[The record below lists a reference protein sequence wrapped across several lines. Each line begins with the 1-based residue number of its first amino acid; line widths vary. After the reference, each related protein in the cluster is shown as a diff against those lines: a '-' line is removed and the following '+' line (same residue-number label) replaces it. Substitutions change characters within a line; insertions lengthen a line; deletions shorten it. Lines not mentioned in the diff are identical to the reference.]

1 MTPLRFALILGILSL
16 AAWLPFL
23 IINRMRDRASSSA
36 SAEDDPKALK
46 GGGDA
51 ADVSRRKFLLRG
63 TGLASATGLALFGL
77 VSLDFMYPRLRGGF
91 GARLSVGNEEELRNE
106 ISSTREPVFIP
117 DGRFYLTVYEGDPA
131 EAEEVTAYRA
141 ANVPATGLMALYRKC
156 VHLGCSVPWCPPS
169 KWFEC
174 PCHGSKYSIN
184 GEYRDGPAPRS
195 LDQFRVEIDNG
206 EVFVD
211 TSSIIQGAPRGTVT
225 GQPQAEGENC
235 VAIAEG

>member
-1 MTPLRFALILGILSL
+1 MTPLRFALILGIISL

-23 IINRMRDRASSSA
+23 IMNRMRDRRPKPQASSPEES
-36 SAEDDPKALK
+36 KALK
-46 GGGDA
+46 GGGDM

-63 TGLASATGLALFGL
+63 TGLASATGLAMFGL

-91 GARLSVGNEEELRNE
+91 GSRLSVGSAEELAEE
-106 ISSTREPVFIP
+106 ISSVREPVFIP
-117 DGRFYLTVYEGDPA
+117 DGRFYLSLYEGDPE
-131 EAEEVTAYRA
+131 EANQVSTYRA
-141 ANVPATGLMALYRKC
+141 ANVAESGFMALYRKC

-184 GEYRDGPAPRS
+184 GEYRDGPAPRG
-195 LDQFRVEIDNG
+195 LDQFRVEVVDG

-211 TSSIIQGAPRGTVT
+211 TSTIIQGAPRGTTT
-225 GQPQAEGENC
+225 GQPQPEGEHC
-235 VAIAEG
+235 VSIAE